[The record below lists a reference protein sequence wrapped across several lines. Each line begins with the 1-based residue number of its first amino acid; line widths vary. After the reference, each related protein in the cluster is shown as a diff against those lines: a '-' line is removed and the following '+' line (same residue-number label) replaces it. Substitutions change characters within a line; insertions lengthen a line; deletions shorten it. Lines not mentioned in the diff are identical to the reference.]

1 MLYIVR
7 VGKTNE
13 SGMTLC
19 TPCCACFRQMK
30 RLGIKKIVYID
41 EEGDIVHTKV
51 ADLNV
56 SHVSL
61 GNRILSAKKIVYR

>member
-19 TPCCACFRQMK
+19 TPCCACFKQMK
-30 RLGIKKIVYID
+30 RLGIRKIVYID
-41 EEGDIVHTKV
+41 EDGDIVHTKV
-51 ADLNV
+51 ADLSV
-56 SHVSL
+56 THVSL
-61 GNRILSAKKIVYR
+61 GNRILNKK

>member
-19 TPCCACFRQMK
+19 TPCCACFKQMK

-41 EEGDIVHTKV
+41 QHGDIVHTKV
-51 ADLNV
+51 DDLNV
-56 SHVSL
+56 THVSL
-61 GNRILSAKKIVYR
+61 GNRILKNNKIK